1 MKNCTKHFWRK
12 KARAPVNVCP
22 FRNRL
27 FCIRSDIHCDLCCR
41 PRRYCIYCCR
51 PSIPVYGCR
60 YHQCPCFSVHRA
72 KISSLF
78 SAIITE
84 NCQEGIYRYFQR
96 VSNFLNIQIIT
107 RTYFEYKTLFSRVF
121 FLLST
126 YANILH
132 KRK

>member
-1 MKNCTKHFWRK
+1 MLQALKHIFLNFFLLNIHGCDSIDTTCAVVRDFT
-12 KARAPVNVCP
+12 AYIAVVRV
-22 FRNRL
+22 FR
-27 FCIRSDIHCDLCCR
+27 F
-41 PRRYCIYCCR
+41 
-51 PSIPVYGCR
+51 PSEYYGCR

-96 VSNFLNIQIIT
+96 VSNFLNIYIIT

-126 YANILH
+126 YANIPH